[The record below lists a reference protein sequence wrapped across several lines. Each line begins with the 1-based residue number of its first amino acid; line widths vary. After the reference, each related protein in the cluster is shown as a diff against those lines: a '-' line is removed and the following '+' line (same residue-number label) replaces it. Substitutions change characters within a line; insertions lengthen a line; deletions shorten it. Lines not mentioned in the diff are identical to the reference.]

1 MSQWFAPTKLVVT
14 FETQGM
20 GRFSPEEI
28 DLFLI
33 KDTGGKPIA
42 LNLPTKFV
50 LTANHQVCYALAIPT
65 RPPVHI
71 L

>member
-20 GRFSPEEI
+20 GRFTPEEI
-28 DLFLI
+28 DLCLL
-33 KDTGGKPIA
+33 KDSDGNPIA

-50 LTANHQVCYALAIPT
+50 LIANHQVWPYLSCPCCS
-65 RPPVHI
+65 PS
-71 L
+71 